1 MDVLVL
7 PVDDELYAVPLS
19 SVREVVPKPRTTVL
33 PTGPEP
39 VVGLIN
45 VRGEIVPLFDIVA
58 LLGAGHTQQTRYA
71 AIIEVAAG
79 PAGLAASAAPTSEA
93 LGERVRD
100 SERSAG
106 RGVHRQPADRLA
118 TLLDLEALL
127 SGTH

>member
-39 VVGLIN
+39 VLGLIN
-45 VRGEIVPLFDIVA
+45 VRGEIVPLFDILA
-58 LLGAGHTQQTRYA
+58 LLGGGETEQTLFA
-71 AIIEVAAG
+71 AIVEGAAG
-79 PAGLAASAAPTSEA
+79 PAGLAASDAPTSEV

-100 SERSAG
+100 SERPAA
-106 RGVHRQPADRLA
+106 RGVHRQPNDRLA
-118 TLLDLEALL
+118 TLLDLDALL
-127 SGTH
+127 SGPH